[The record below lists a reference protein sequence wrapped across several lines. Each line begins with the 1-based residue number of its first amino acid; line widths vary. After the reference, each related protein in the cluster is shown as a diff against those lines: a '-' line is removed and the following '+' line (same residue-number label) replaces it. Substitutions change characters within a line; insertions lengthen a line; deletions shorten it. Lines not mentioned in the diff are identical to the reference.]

1 MTRQRNYYY
10 PDLVGSDI
18 LKQIGIQGVT
28 TTGIHNVPALNIT
41 GITTTDQPNPQALT
55 LDTNFEGTDNVSWTR
70 GRHSMKVG
78 FDAIRDQL
86 GGYNY
91 PNSMYGSYNFN
102 GAYTGFGYADFLL
115 GIPQTTQ
122 LTIPNPPRYLRGTTW
137 SAYAQDQFK
146 VNQRL
151 TLNYGVRYE
160 LLGPSIRRPGLRST
174 GGRHRTRESLLS
186 EKHSDSFGIP
196 GRLSGRRPGGLSQ
209 AQFLSSGG
217 RGLQAVRRR

>member
-86 GGYNY
+86 GGYSY

-102 GAYTGFGYADFLL
+102 AAYTGFGYADFLL

-122 LTIPNPPRYLRGTTW
+122 LTIPNPPVIF
-137 SAYAQDQFK
+137 A
-146 VNQRL
+146 
-151 TLNYGVRYE
+151 E
-160 LLGPSIRRPGLRST
+160 PPGAP
-174 GGRHRTRESLLS
+174 TR
-186 EKHSDSFGIP
+186 KI
-196 GRLSGRRPGGLSQ
+196 
-209 AQFLSSGG
+209 SSK
-217 RGLQAVRRR
+217 